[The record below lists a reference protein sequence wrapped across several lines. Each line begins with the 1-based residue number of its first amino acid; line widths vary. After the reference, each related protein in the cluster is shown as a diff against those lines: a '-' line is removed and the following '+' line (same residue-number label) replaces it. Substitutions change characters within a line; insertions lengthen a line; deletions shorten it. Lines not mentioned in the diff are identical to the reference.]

1 MIQRYNDYSHDL
13 AWLAIEKC
21 FENKWSRNDVLTFIE
36 EWAGISRREL
46 WRGELAHDY
55 RSRYEAID
63 SLAYVM
69 DDVID
74 GIMRG
79 VYPDLDEVKIRE
91 RPDGMTNKMRKI
103 AYLCIMHQ
111 LLGHIVKM
119 GLDPLLHARL
129 LPTQHASIP
138 EHGQTQLARQVRR
151 YLRKHKLD
159 VKCFQ
164 KTDCTNAYGSLMYD
178 AVIQIIA
185 REIPRARW
193 LLATLRFL
201 ATCAP
206 GGHLIIGGYLDAW
219 LFNFAMSYAMRATMA
234 QGKTRRGKF
243 MPYIVRIEAF
253 MDDMALMG
261 KTPTGIKRAVAYLI
275 QWMQDNLCMAVR
287 TTTGIISWLTV
298 ERERANR
305 SRASPA
311 GRGCPCLD
319 MGGYRI
325 CRTHTTMRR
334 RVVKRVIRSFS
345 RAWTEYKRTGSLRR
359 VRAGSIIA
367 RHGPEHFSDSE
378 NFRKKYHAAE
388 LVKAAKRVGAYWQR
402 AEARKR
408 KEYLYH
414 AVYECAGKCAPGARA
429 AGAPA

>member
-1 MIQRYNDYSHDL
+1 M
-13 AWLAIEKC
+13 
-21 FENKWSRNDVLTFIE
+21 LTFIE

-219 LFNFAMSYAMRATMA
+219 LFNFAMSYAMRATIA
-234 QGKTRRGKF
+234 QGKARRGKF
-243 MPYIVRIEAF
+243 MPYIARIEAF

-261 KTPTGIKRAVAYLI
+261 KTPTGIKRAVAYLT
-275 QWMQDNLCMAVR
+275 QWMQENLCMAVR
-287 TTTGIISWLTV
+287 TTTGIISWSDV

-311 GRGCPCLD
+311 ARGCQGLD

-325 CRTHTTMRR
+325 FRTHITMRR
-334 RVVKRVIRSFS
+334 RVVRRAIRCFT
-345 RAWTEYKRTGSLRR
+345 RAWAEYKRTGALQWQ
-359 VRAGSIIA
+359 RATAVIA
-367 RHGPEHFSDSE
+367 RHGPVHFADSE
-378 NFRKKYHAAE
+378 NFRKKYHVPE
-388 LVKAAKRVGAYWQR
+388 LLRAAKRVTAYWQR
-402 AEARKR
+402 VQTRKR
-408 KEYLYH
+408 KEFLHYV
-414 AVYECAGKCAPGARA
+414 VYQRTGKPDAEPCI